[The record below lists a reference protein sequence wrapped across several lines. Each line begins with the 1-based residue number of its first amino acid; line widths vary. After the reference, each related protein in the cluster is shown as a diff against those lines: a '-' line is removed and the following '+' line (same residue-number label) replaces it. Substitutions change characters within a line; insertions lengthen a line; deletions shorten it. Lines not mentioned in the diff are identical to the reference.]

1 MLLSI
6 CEIMKPAIFKIG
18 DKVKRTDY
26 LDPKTYI
33 INKIRV
39 WKGEWIYGMVGQGW
53 SDGWAWVSEFNIE
66 RSK

>member
-1 MLLSI
+1 MESPL
-6 CEIMKPAIFKIG
+6 FKIG

-26 LDPKTYI
+26 FDASTYTI
-33 INKIRV
+33 DKISI
-39 WKGEWIYGMVGQGW
+39 WKESWIYGMVGQGW